1 MKQLFFQVL
10 IGLTCFQFT
19 VAQVKIPQTTQSD
32 VQTMIQ
38 IIRNDG
44 EKALPYLCENFPV
57 YKVKQEWCASFIGK
71 INEQFV
77 VEDENYFV
85 TSQINDIV
93 SIKIPLHALN
103 SIQQIV
109 GLTYLELGAKIK
121 PQLDKVLKDVRAD
134 SVHLGIN
141 LPQAYTGKH
150 VYIGITDWG
159 FDYTHPMFYD
169 TLQDHLRI
177 EAAWD
182 QYKLSGPSPSG
193 FGYGTEYSNTIDLL
207 NAGSDTANI
216 YSYSYHGT
224 HVAGIAGGAGA
235 GTVFRGLGFE
245 SRFLF
250 TTFLVDGGAVLDAY
264 QWMYN
269 KAQNDGKRLVINQS
283 WGLHHIGT
291 LDGNSLLSQ
300 AIDAYSDLGVV
311 FVSSAGNNGNVN
323 FHIQKE
329 FNNDT
334 LKTKVDF
341 YSYASNANMW
351 GQSISMWGQ
360 ENKPFS
366 ASFQVVNAG
375 GSLLVE
381 TPYFAT
387 DVVDSYIVDH
397 LIVGNDTVYFNL
409 SAENAHPLNSRP
421 HIRLRIKN
429 KNTNFRI
436 LLKIAAE
443 SGTVHAWNVTE
454 LVTDVG
460 NWGMPFTTFGTG
472 SIAGNN
478 QYGIS
483 EPACTKSTIAV
494 AAYAAEYYTSNGN
507 LLGGT
512 IANFSSFGPTL
523 DGRIK
528 PDIAAPGVSVASSV
542 SSFTDASFSSI
553 ASVNFN
559 NKVYRFTRISGTSM
573 SSPVVSGVVAIILE
587 ANPFLSAEQVKQII
601 IETAR
606 EDSHTGIIPAE
617 GSVRWGHG
625 KIDVYAAVQLALN
638 TINVPQHEN
647 QILQIYPNPASHEL
661 NIEGLSSYNA
671 TYQIVSM
678 AGKLILSGQL
688 SNGKIIV
695 DQLKSGIYM
704 LRIEHQDKVSLLKFV
719 VE

>member
-1 MKQLFFQVL
+1 MKQLFFQVIL
-10 IGLTCFQFT
+10 GLTCFQFA
-19 VAQVKIPQTTQSD
+19 VAQVKIPQTTQAD

-38 IIRNDG
+38 ILRNDG
-44 EKALPYLCENFPV
+44 ENALPYLRENFPV

-71 INEQFV
+71 VNEQFV
-77 VEDENYFV
+77 MDHENYFV

-93 SIKIPLHALN
+93 SIKVPIHALN
-103 SIQQIV
+103 SIHQIV

-141 LPQAYTGKH
+141 LPQAYTGKN
-150 VYIGITDWG
+150 VYIGVTDWG

-169 TLQDHLRI
+169 TLQETLRI

-182 QYKLSGPSPSG
+182 QYKLSGPSPAG
-193 FGYGTEYSNTIDLL
+193 FDYGTEYINTADLL

-216 YSYSYHGT
+216 YSYSYHGS

-235 GTVFRGLGFE
+235 GTAFRGLGFE

-311 FVSSAGNNGNVN
+311 FVSSAGNNGDVN
-323 FHIQKE
+323 FHLQKE
-329 FNNDT
+329 FNGDT
-334 LKTKVDF
+334 LKTKIDF

-360 ENKPFS
+360 ENHPFS
-366 ASFQVVNAG
+366 ASFQVANAG
-375 GSLLVE
+375 GSVLAE

-387 DVVDSYIVDH
+387 NVVDSYIVDH
-397 LIVGNDTVYFNL
+397 LIVGNDTIFFNL
-409 SAENAHPLNSRP
+409 SAENIHPLNARP

-429 KNTNFRI
+429 KNTSFRI
-436 LLKIAAE
+436 VLKMTAE

-460 NWGMPFTTFGTG
+460 NWGMPFSTFGTG
-472 SIAGNN
+472 STAGNN

-494 AAYAAEYYTSNGN
+494 AAYAAEYYSSTGN
-507 LLGGT
+507 LLGGS
-512 IANFSSFGPTL
+512 IANFSSYGPTL

-542 SSFTDASFSSI
+542 SSYTDASFSSI
-553 ASVNFN
+553 ASINFN
-559 NKVYRFTRISGTSM
+559 DKVYRFTRISGTSM
-573 SSPVVSGVVAIILE
+573 SSPVVAGVVALMLE

-606 EDSHTGIIPAE
+606 EDSKTGIIPTE

-625 KIDVYAAVQLALN
+625 KINAHAAIQLALN
-638 TINVPQHEN
+638 TINIPLPEKP
-647 QILQIYPNPASHEL
+647 ILQIYPNPASHEL
-661 NIEGLSSYNA
+661 NVEGVSSEA
-671 TYQIVSM
+671 TYQIISM
-678 AGKLILSGQL
+678 EGKLVHSGQL
-688 SNGKIIV
+688 SSGKINV
-695 DQLKSGIYM
+695 EQLRSGIYM
-704 LRIEHQDKVSLLKFV
+704 LRIEHQDKVSLLKFI